1 MHFMSPSLYWID
13 ANSPGRLAITSRP
26 RGGDWLEDEV
36 EAWRKNGVDVVVSL
50 LTADEVEELG
60 LSSESVLSEARGIRF
75 LSFPIKDRE
84 VPASQAQ
91 AEAFVQRVREALES
105 GRTVAIHCRQS
116 IGRSSLIAAAL
127 LIVKGATAE
136 EAIRRISSARG
147 LAVPETAEQERWL
160 TQFSKAI
167 SSARTPAIRSST

>member
-1 MHFMSPSLYWID
+1 MSPYLYWID

-50 LTADEVEELG
+50 LTPDEVKELG
-60 LSSESVLSEARGIRF
+60 LTSESVVAEARGIRF

-91 AEAFVQRVREALES
+91 TEAFIDKVREVLES
-105 GRTVAIHCRQS
+105 GRNVAIHCRQS
-116 IGRSSLIAAAL
+116 VGRSGLIAAAL

-147 LAVPETAEQERWL
+147 LAVPETVEQVRWL

-167 SSARTPAIRSST
+167 SSTRTPAIRSST

>member
-1 MHFMSPSLYWID
+1 MSPSLYWID

-26 RGGDWLEDEV
+26 RGDDWLEDEV

-50 LTADEVEELG
+50 LTPDEVEELG
-60 LSSESVLSEARGIRF
+60 LRRESVISEARGIRF

-84 VPASQAQ
+84 VPASQTQ
-91 AEAFVQRVREALES
+91 TETFVDKVREALES
-105 GRTVAIHCRQS
+105 GRNVAIHCRQS
-116 IGRSSLIAAAL
+116 VGRSALIAAAL

-136 EAIRRISSARG
+136 EAIRRITIARG

-160 TQFSKAI
+160 AEFSKAI
-167 SSARTPAIRSST
+167 SSNRTPATRNST